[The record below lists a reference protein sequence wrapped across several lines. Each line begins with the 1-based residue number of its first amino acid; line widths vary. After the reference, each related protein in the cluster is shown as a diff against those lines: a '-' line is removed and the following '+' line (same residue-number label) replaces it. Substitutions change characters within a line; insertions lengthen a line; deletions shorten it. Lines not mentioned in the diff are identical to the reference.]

1 MARIEFDG
9 VWKRYADGTEA
20 VKDLNLEIGDG
31 EFMILVGPSGC
42 GKSTALRMVAG
53 LETVTEGRMIIG
65 DHAVNDLSPAER
77 DIAMVFQS
85 YALYPHMSVADNMAF
100 ALKMGKVP
108 KSEIADRVKRA
119 ADVLGLAEYLHRKPK
134 ALSGGQRQRVAMGR
148 AIVRNPRA
156 YLMDEPL
163 SNLDAKLRVAMRSE
177 IAALQNRLGVTTL
190 YVTHDQVE
198 AMTMGDRVALLKRGE
213 LQQVASPQDLY
224 DSPDNLF
231 VAGFI
236 GSPSMNLAT
245 GTVAQVDGSI
255 HVQLGSATSLRV
267 PDAALDR
274 YPRVGEYAGRE
285 IAVGMRPEHFSR
297 ADSSTPDDR
306 KLQACEVSLVELLG
320 SEVLVHFGTS
330 AAPIVTDDVRE
341 AVDDPEAFAEIEREA
356 RSGGQQ
362 FVARLEPQQAPK
374 QGQRVDIAF
383 KNEQMHFFDIET
395 GKALR

>member
-20 VKDLNLEIGDG
+20 VKNLNLEVEDG
-31 EFMILVGPSGC
+31 EFVILVGPSGC

-53 LETVTEGRMIIG
+53 LETISEGKMIIG
-65 DHAVNDLSPAER
+65 GHVVNDLSPGER

-85 YALYPHMSVADNMAF
+85 YALYPHMSVADNMGF

-108 KSEIADRVKRA
+108 KSEIAERVNRA
-119 ADVLGLAEYLHRKPK
+119 AEVLGLTEYLHRKPK

-156 YLMDEPL
+156 FLMDEPL

-213 LQQVASPQDLY
+213 LQQVDSPQELY
-224 DSPDNLF
+224 DLPDNLF

-245 GTVAQVDGSI
+245 ATVAQVDGAV
-255 HVQLGSATSLRV
+255 HVRLGTRTSLVV
-267 PDAALDR
+267 PEAALDR
-274 YPRVGEYAGRE
+274 YPRVRDYVGRE

-297 ADSSTPDDR
+297 ADGSTPDDR
-306 KLQACEVSLVELLG
+306 KMPQREVTMVELLG
-320 SEVLVHFGTS
+320 SEVLVHFTTS
-330 AAPIVTDDVRE
+330 ASPVVTEDVRE
-341 AVDDPEAFAEIEREA
+341 AVDDPEAFAELEREA
-356 RSGGQQ
+356 SSGGQQ
-362 FVARLEPQQAPK
+362 FVVRLDPHEAPK
-374 QGQRVDIAF
+374 QGQQVDIAF

-395 GKALR
+395 GQALR